1 MEKRVPF
8 GQEALVTKGWW
19 KSHQWLVWRR
29 LSQLS
34 VLTLFLIGPWF
45 GIWIIK
51 GNIASSEIL
60 GTVPLTDP
68 YLLLQ
73 VFLTNHLP
81 ETTAVLGA
89 SIVLVF
95 YLLVGGR
102 VYCSWVCPV
111 NMVTD
116 FAAWLRR
123 RFGITSAARLSR
135 NTRFW
140 LLGLTLV
147 MALVTGTLAWELVN
161 PVTAIYRGLIFG
173 MGFGWTV
180 VLAIFLFDLVIANRG
195 WCGHLCPVGAFYS
208 LIGRFSMVRVLAL
221 QREQCND
228 CMDCYIVCPE
238 PQVIKP
244 ALKGAEQGISP
255 VIRDGACTNCG
266 RCIDICSKD
275 VFQFG
280 LRSSGKLNSQ
290 VANHQRE
297 VLS

>member
-1 MEKRVPF
+1 MAKRVPL

-19 KSHQWLVWRR
+19 KSHQWLVLRR
-29 LSQLS
+29 VSQLS
-34 VLTLFLIGPWF
+34 ILTLFLIGPWF
-45 GIWIIK
+45 GMWIIK

-60 GTVPLTDP
+60 DTVPLTDP

-73 VFLTNHLP
+73 VFLTNHVP
-81 ETTAVLGA
+81 ETTAILGA
-89 SIVLVF
+89 AIVLVF

-116 FAAWLRR
+116 FAGWLRR
-123 RFGITSAARLSR
+123 RFGITSSARLSR

-140 LLGLTLV
+140 ILGLTLV
-147 MALVTGTLAWELVN
+147 MALLTGSLAWELVN
-161 PVTAIYRGLIFG
+161 PVTAVYRGLIFG
-173 MGFGWTV
+173 MGFGWA
-180 VLAIFLFDLVIANRG
+180 VLTAVFLFDLVISSRG

-208 LIGRFSMVRVLAL
+208 LIGRFSLVRVSAL
-221 QREQCND
+221 RREQCND
-228 CMDCYIVCPE
+228 CMDCFIICPE

-275 VFQFG
+275 VFQYG
-280 LRSSGKLNSQ
+280 LRSSGKMNFQ

>member
-1 MEKRVPF
+1 MVTRMPL
-8 GQEALVTKGWW
+8 GQEALDTKGWW
-19 KSHQWLVWRR
+19 KSHQWLVLRR
-29 LSQLS
+29 VSQLS
-34 VLTLFLIGPWF
+34 ILALFLIGPWF
-45 GIWIIK
+45 GLWIIK
-51 GNIASSEIL
+51 GNIAASEIL
-60 GTVPLTDP
+60 DTVPLTDP

-73 VFLTNHLP
+73 ILLTQHLP
-81 ETTAVLGA
+81 ETIAVLGA
-89 SIVLVF
+89 VIVLVF

-116 FAAWLRR
+116 SAAWLRR
-123 RFGITSAARLSR
+123 RIGITSSARLSR
-135 NTRFW
+135 NTRYW
-140 LLGLTLV
+140 ILGLTLV
-147 MALVTGTLAWELVN
+147 MALLTGTLAWELVN

-173 MGFGWTV
+173 MGFGWA
-180 VLAIFLFDLVIANRG
+180 VLAAVFLFDLVISHRG

-208 LIGRFSMVRVLAL
+208 LIGKFSLIRVSAL
-221 QREQCND
+221 RREQCND
-228 CMDCYIVCPE
+228 CMECFIICPE

-244 ALKGAEQGISP
+244 ALKGTDNGASP

-275 VFQFG
+275 VFQYG
-280 LRSSGKLNSQ
+280 LRSGGKMNSQ